1 MDLKSECKYIYL
13 LLILKYVDMERI
25 ILVGNGMVGYKFCEK
40 LISHPKRSQFEVMVF
55 GEEIRPAYDRVHL
68 SEYFTLASPDELLMA
83 PRDWYTNNGITLR
96 TSEMILSVDTE
107 HKKVITH
114 KNESFSYDYLVIATG
129 SSAFVP
135 PVKGVEKEGIF
146 IYRTIEDLE
155 GIQSYAE
162 KLKAKG
168 KFQSAVLGGGLLG
181 LEAANASKE
190 LGMTTHVIE
199 FAGKLMPRQ
208 LDQVASD
215 LLQSKIESIGL
226 KVHLGKNSK
235 EIIGDSQTEAIE
247 FTDGSSLAVDMIII
261 SAGIRPRD
269 ELAKNSGI
277 AVGERGGIV
286 VNNRME
292 TSVPGIYAIGEVA
305 LYNQNIYGLVAP
317 GYEMAGVALDQITG
331 GTKLMSPSI
340 DLSTQLKL
348 VGTEVASFGD
358 PFVENDD
365 AIAIRYEN
373 KQKGV
378 YKRINISKDGSRLL
392 GGILVGDS
400 SDYNTLFQLYLNG
413 IKLPDNAEDL
423 ILGQRGVGSNSLLGS
438 VLDLPDSA
446 QICSCEAVSKGAI
459 CDAITSGC
467 CQDLKGV
474 IKHTK
479 ASTSCGGCKPM
490 VVDLVKETLKSLGK
504 EVKETICE
512 HFEYSRQELFDLV
525 KLNKTTGFDEAL
537 DQFGKGHGCEICK
550 PVMASIFASIFMET
564 ANKQVAIQDSN
575 DRFLANIQ
583 RNGTYSVVPRV
594 AGGEITPEKLV
605 VLGQVAKKFD
615 LYTKITGGQRID
627 LFGAQLHELPLIWK
641 ELIAAGF
648 ESGHAYGKSLRTV
661 KSCVGSTWCRFGLH
675 DSVSFAIRIEERYKG
690 LRSPHKLK
698 GGVSGCIRECAEA
711 RGKDFGVIAV
721 EGGWNLYV
729 CGNGGANPK
738 HAVLLASQLDDDTCI
753 KYLDRF
759 LIYYI
764 RTAGPLVRTAPWLD
778 KLEGGIDYLK
788 KVVVDDCLG
797 MAAEF
802 ESEMDGLVERYACEW
817 KEAIEDPETL
827 KRFKPF
833 VNTEETDEQLVFVPL
848 REQKMPRP
856 W

>member
-1 MDLKSECKYIYL
+1 
-13 LLILKYVDMERI
+13 MERI

-40 LISHPKRSQFEVMVF
+40 LIAHPNRNQFETLVF
-55 GEEIRPAYDRVHL
+55 GEEVRPAYDRVHL
-68 SEYFTLASPDELLMA
+68 SEYFSLESPDDLLLASLN
-83 PRDWYTNNGITLR
+83 WYQENNITLR
-96 TSEMILSVDTE
+96 TSELISWIDTE
-107 HKKVITH
+107 NKKVFTH
-114 KNESFSYDYLVIATG
+114 KDESFDYDYLVLATG
-129 SSAFVP
+129 SSPFIP
-135 PVKGVEKEGIF
+135 PIKGVEKEGIF

-155 GIQSYAE
+155 AIQNYAD
-162 KLKAKG
+162 KLKSKG
-168 KFQSAVLGGGLLG
+168 RFQAAVLGGGLLG

-199 FAGKLMPRQ
+199 FAPKLMPRQ
-208 LDQVASD
+208 LDQTASD
-215 LLQSKIESIGL
+215 LLQSKIESLGMKI
-226 KVHLGKNSK
+226 HLGKNSK
-235 EIIGDSQTEAIE
+235 EIIGESEIEAIG
-247 FTDGSSLAVDMIII
+247 FTDGTSLPIDMIII

-269 ELAKNSGI
+269 EVAKSSGI
-277 AVGERGGIV
+277 TVGPRGGIL
-286 VNNRME
+286 VNNKME
-292 TSVPGIYAIGEVA
+292 TSVPDIYAIGEVA

-317 GYEMAGVALDQITG
+317 GYEMAGVALDQIMG

-340 DLSTQLKL
+340 DMSTQLKL
-348 VGTEVASFGD
+348 VGTDVASFGD
-358 PFVENDD
+358 PFLENDD
-365 AIAIRYEN
+365 TVVIRYEN
-373 KQKGV
+373 KQRGV
-378 YKRINISKDGSRLL
+378 YKRINISKDGTRLL

-400 SDYNTLFQLYLNG
+400 SDYNTLFQLYINEM
-413 IKLPDNAEDL
+413 KLPENAEDL
-423 ILGQRGVGSNSLLGS
+423 ILGQRGTESKSLLGS
-438 VLDLPDSA
+438 VLDLPATA
-446 QICSCEAVSKGAI
+446 QICSCESVSKGAI
-459 CDAITSGC
+459 CDAIQNGT

-474 IKHTK
+474 IRLTK
-479 ASTSCGGCKPM
+479 ASTCCGGCKPM
-490 VVDLVKETLKSLGK
+490 VADIVKETLKSMGK

-512 HFEYSRQELFDLV
+512 HFNYTRQELFDLV
-525 KLNKTTGFDEAL
+525 KLHQTAGYDEAL
-537 DQFGKGHGCEICK
+537 DQFGKGHGCEVCK

-564 ANKQVAIQDSN
+564 ANKQIAIQDSN

-594 AGGEITPEKLV
+594 PGGEITPEKLV
-605 VLGQVAKKFD
+605 VLGQVAKKYD

-627 LFGAQLHELPLIWK
+627 LFGAQLNELPLIWK
-641 ELIAAGF
+641 ELIDAGF

-661 KSCVGSTWCRFGLH
+661 KSCVGSTWCRFGMH

-738 HAVLLASQLDDDTCI
+738 HAILLASQLDDDTCI

-764 RTAGPLVRTAPWLD
+764 RTAGPLIRTSTWLE
-778 KLEGGIDYLK
+778 KLDGGIEYLK

-797 MAAEF
+797 MAEEF
-802 ESEMDGLVERYACEW
+802 EREMDGLVEKYACEW
-817 KEAIEDPETL
+817 KEAIENPETL

-833 VNTEETDEQLVFVPL
+833 VNTEEPDDQLVFVPL

>member
-1 MDLKSECKYIYL
+1 
-13 LLILKYVDMERI
+13 MERI

-40 LISHPKRSQFEVMVF
+40 LIAHPNRNQFDILVF
-55 GEEIRPAYDRVHL
+55 GEEVRPAYDRVHL
-68 SEYFTLASPDELLMA
+68 SEYFSLESPDDLLLA
-83 PRDWYTNNGITLR
+83 PHNWYHENNITLR
-96 TSEMILSVDTE
+96 TSELIFWIDTE
-107 HKKVITH
+107 NKKVYTH
-114 KNESFSYDYLVIATG
+114 KDESFDYDYLVLATG
-129 SSAFVP
+129 SSPFIP
-135 PVKGVEKEGIF
+135 PIKGVEKEGIF

-155 GIQSYAE
+155 AIQNYAD
-162 KLKAKG
+162 KLKSKG
-168 KFQSAVLGGGLLG
+168 RFQSAVLGGGLLG

-199 FAGKLMPRQ
+199 FATKLMPRQ

-215 LLQSKIESIGL
+215 FLQSKIESLGL

-235 EIIGDSQTEAIE
+235 EIIGESEIEAIE
-247 FTDGSSLAVDMIII
+247 FTDGTSLPIDMIII

-269 ELAKNSGI
+269 EVAKSSGI
-277 AVGERGGIV
+277 AVGPRGGIL
-286 VNNRME
+286 VNNKME

-317 GYEMAGVALDQITG
+317 GYEMAGVALDQIMG

-340 DLSTQLKL
+340 DMSTQLKL

-358 PFVENDD
+358 PFLENDD
-365 AIAIRYEN
+365 TVVIRYEN
-373 KQKGV
+373 KQRGV
-378 YKRINISKDGSRLL
+378 YKRINISKDGTRLL

-400 SDYNTLFQLYLNG
+400 SDYHTLFQLYLNEM
-413 IKLPDNAEDL
+413 KLPENAEDL
-423 ILGQRGVGSNSLLGS
+423 ILGQRGTESKSLLGS
-438 VLDLPDSA
+438 VLDLPATA
-446 QICSCEAVSKGAI
+446 QICSCESVSKGAI
-459 CDAITSGC
+459 CDAIQNGT

-474 IKHTK
+474 IKQTK
-479 ASTSCGGCKPM
+479 ASTCCGGCKPM
-490 VVDLVKETLKSLGK
+490 VADLVKETLKSLGK

-512 HFEYSRQELFDLV
+512 HFNYTRQELFDLV
-525 KLNKTTGFDEAL
+525 KLHQTAGYDEAL
-537 DQFGKGHGCEICK
+537 NQFGKGHGCEVCK

-564 ANKQVAIQDSN
+564 ANKQIAIQDSN

-594 AGGEITPEKLV
+594 PGGEITPEKLV
-605 VLGQVAKKFD
+605 VLGEVAKKYD

-627 LFGAQLHELPLIWK
+627 LFGAQLNELPMIWK
-641 ELIAAGF
+641 ELIDAGF

-661 KSCVGSTWCRFGLH
+661 KSCVGSTWCRFGMH

-738 HAVLLASQLDDDTCI
+738 HAILLASQLDDDTCI
-753 KYLDRF
+753 KFLDRF

-764 RTAGPLVRTAPWLD
+764 RTAGPLIRTSTWLE
-778 KLEGGIDYLK
+778 KLEGGIEYLK

-797 MAAEF
+797 MAEEF
-802 ESEMDGLVERYACEW
+802 EREMDGLVEKYACEW
-817 KEAIEDPETL
+817 KEAIENPETL

-833 VNTEETDEQLVFVPL
+833 VNTEESDDQLVFVPL

>member
-1 MDLKSECKYIYL
+1 MK
-13 LLILKYVDMERI
+13 RI

-40 LISHPKRSQFEVMVF
+40 LISHPDREKFDLMVF
-55 GEEIRPAYDRVHL
+55 GEEDRPAYDRVHL
-68 SEYFTLASPDELLMA
+68 SDFFTLKALDELLLA
-83 PRDWYTNNGITLR
+83 PRSWYADNGITLK
-96 TSEMILSVDTE
+96 TSEMILSIDTE
-107 HKKVITH
+107 NQQVITH
-114 KNESFSYDYLVIATG
+114 KNESFYYDYLVIATG

-135 PVKGVEKEGIF
+135 PIKGIEKEGIF

-155 GIQSYAE
+155 AIKLYAE

-168 KFQSAVLGGGLLG
+168 RFEAAILGGGLLG

-190 LGMTTHVIE
+190 LGMNTQVVE
-199 FAGKLMPRQ
+199 FVGKLMPRQ
-208 LDQVASD
+208 LDQPASD
-215 LLQSKIESIGL
+215 LLQSKIESLGL
-226 KVHLGKNSK
+226 KVHLNKNSK
-235 EIIGDSQTEAIE
+235 EIIGEGAVEGVE
-247 FTDGSSLAVDMIII
+247 FTDGSTLTVDMIII

-286 VNNRME
+286 VNDRME
-292 TSVPGIYAIGEVA
+292 TSVPGVFAIGEVA

-317 GYEMAGVALDQITG
+317 GYEMASVALDQITG
-331 GTKLMSPSI
+331 GSKLMSSSI
-340 DLSTQLKL
+340 DMSTQLKL

-358 PFVENDD
+358 PFAEGED

-373 KQKGV
+373 KQRGI
-378 YKRINISKDGSRLL
+378 YKRINISKDGNKLL
-392 GGILVGDS
+392 SGILVGDS
-400 SDYNTLFQLYLNG
+400 SDYNALFQLYNNG
-413 IKLPDNAEDL
+413 IKLPQNAEDL
-423 ILGQRGVGSNSLLGS
+423 ILGQRGPGSKNLLGS

-446 QICSCEAVSKGAI
+446 QICSCEAVSKGTI
-459 CDAITSGC
+459 CDSIKSGC
-467 CQDLKGV
+467 CQNLKEV
-474 IKHTK
+474 IQQTK

-490 VVDLVKETLKSLGK
+490 LTDLVKETLKSLGK

-525 KLNKTTGFDEAL
+525 KLNKTTGYEEAL
-537 DQFGKGHGCEICK
+537 DTFGKGQGCEICK

-583 RNGTYSVVPRV
+583 RNGTYSVVPRI

-605 VLGQVAKKFD
+605 VLGQVAKKYD

-627 LFGAQLHELPLIWK
+627 LFGAQLHELPHIWK
-641 ELIAAGF
+641 ELIDAGF

-729 CGNGGANPK
+729 CGNGGANPR
-738 HAVLLASQLDDDTCI
+738 HATLLASQLDDDTCI

-778 KLEGGIDYLK
+778 KLEGGIDYLR

-802 ESEMDGLVERYACEW
+802 EREMDGLVERYTCEW
-817 KEAIEDPETL
+817 KEAIEDTETL

-833 VNTEETDEQLVFVPL
+833 VNTDDTDEELVFVPL

>member
-1 MDLKSECKYIYL
+1 
-13 LLILKYVDMERI
+13 MERI

-40 LISHPKRSQFEVMVF
+40 LIAHPNRNRFDILVF
-55 GEEIRPAYDRVHL
+55 GEEVRPAYDRVHL
-68 SEYFTLASPDELLMA
+68 TEYYSLKSPDDLLLA
-83 PRDWYTNNGITLR
+83 PLHWYQENNITLR
-96 TSEMILSVDTE
+96 TSELISWIDTE
-107 HKKVITH
+107 NKKVFTH
-114 KNESFSYDYLVIATG
+114 KDESFDYDYLVLATG
-129 SSAFVP
+129 SSPFIP
-135 PVKGVEKEGIF
+135 PIRGVEKEGIF

-155 GIQSYAE
+155 AIQTYAE

-168 KFQSAVLGGGLLG
+168 RFLSAILGGGLLG
-181 LEAANASKE
+181 LEAANASKA

-199 FAGKLMPRQ
+199 YAPKLMPRQ
-208 LDQVASD
+208 LDQAASD
-215 LLQSKIESIGL
+215 LLQSKIEALGMKI
-226 KVHLGKNSK
+226 HLGKNSK
-235 EIIGDSQTEAIE
+235 EIIGESEIEAIA
-247 FTDGSSLAVDMIII
+247 FTDGTSLPIDMIII

-269 ELAKNSGI
+269 EVAKNSGI
-277 AVGERGGIV
+277 AVGPRGGIL
-286 VNNRME
+286 VNNKME

-317 GYEMAGVALDQITG
+317 GYEMAGVALDQIMG
-331 GTKLMSPSI
+331 GTQLMSPSI
-340 DLSTQLKL
+340 DMSTQLKL

-358 PFVENDD
+358 PFPENKDTVV
-365 AIAIRYEN
+365 IRYEN
-373 KQKGV
+373 KQRGV
-378 YKRINISKDGSRLL
+378 YKRINISKDGTKLL

-400 SDYNTLFQLYLNG
+400 SDYNTLFQLYLNEMR
-413 IKLPDNAEDL
+413 LPENAEDL
-423 ILGQRGVGSNSLLGS
+423 ILGQRGTESKSLLGS
-438 VLDLPDSA
+438 VLDLPPKA
-446 QICSCEAVSKGAI
+446 QICSCESVTKGAI
-459 CDAITSGC
+459 CDAIQNGI
-467 CQDLKGV
+467 CQDLQGV
-474 IKHTK
+474 IRQTK
-479 ASTSCGGCKPM
+479 ASTCCGGCKPM

-512 HFEYSRQELFDLV
+512 HFNYTRQELFDLI
-525 KLNKTTGFDEAL
+525 KINHTAGYNEAL
-537 DQFGKGHGCEICK
+537 NQFGKGHGCEVCK

-564 ANKQVAIQDSN
+564 ANKQIAIQDSN

-594 AGGEITPEKLV
+594 PGGEITPEKLV
-605 VLGQVAKKFD
+605 VLGQVAKKYD
-615 LYTKITGGQRID
+615 LYTKITGGQRVD
-627 LFGAQLHELPLIWK
+627 LFGAQLNELPMIWK
-641 ELIAAGF
+641 ELIDAGF

-661 KSCVGSTWCRFGLH
+661 KSCVGSTWCRFGMH

-738 HAVLLASQLDDDTCI
+738 HAVLLATQLDDDTCI
-753 KYLDRF
+753 KFLDRF

-764 RTAGPLVRTAPWLD
+764 RTAGPLIRTSTWLE
-778 KLEGGIDYLK
+778 KLEGGIEYLK

-797 MAAEF
+797 VGEEF
-802 ESEMDGLVERYACEW
+802 EREMDGLVEKYTCEW
-817 KEAIEDPETL
+817 KEAIENPETL

-833 VNTEETDEQLVFVPL
+833 VNTEEADDQLVFVPL

>member
-1 MDLKSECKYIYL
+1 
-13 LLILKYVDMERI
+13 MERI

-40 LISHPKRSQFEVMVF
+40 LIAHPNRNQFDILVF
-55 GEEIRPAYDRVHL
+55 GEEVRPAYDRVHL
-68 SEYFTLASPDELLMA
+68 SEYFSLESPDDLLLA
-83 PRDWYTNNGITLR
+83 PLNWYQENNITLR
-96 TSEMILSVDTE
+96 TSELISWIDTE
-107 HKKVITH
+107 NKKVFTH
-114 KNESFSYDYLVIATG
+114 KDESFDYDYLVLSTG
-129 SSAFVP
+129 SSPFIP
-135 PVKGVEKEGIF
+135 PIKGVEKEGIF

-155 GIQSYAE
+155 AIQNYAD
-162 KLKAKG
+162 KLKSKG
-168 KFQSAVLGGGLLG
+168 RFQSAVLGGGLLG

-199 FAGKLMPRQ
+199 FAPKLMPRQ
-208 LDQVASD
+208 LDQTASD
-215 LLQSKIESIGL
+215 LLQSKIESLGMKI
-226 KVHLGKNSK
+226 HLGKNSK
-235 EIIGDSQTEAIE
+235 EIIGESEIEAIA
-247 FTDGSSLAVDMIII
+247 FTDGSSLPIDMIII

-269 ELAKNSGI
+269 EVAKSSGI
-277 AVGERGGIV
+277 AVGPRGGIL
-286 VNNRME
+286 VNNKME

-317 GYEMAGVALDQITG
+317 GYEMAGVALDQIMG

-340 DLSTQLKL
+340 DMSTQLKL

-358 PFVENDD
+358 PFLENDD
-365 AIAIRYEN
+365 TVVIRYEN
-373 KQKGV
+373 KQRGV
-378 YKRINISKDGSRLL
+378 YKRINISKDGTRLL

-400 SDYNTLFQLYLNG
+400 SDYNTLFQLYLNEM
-413 IKLPDNAEDL
+413 KLPENAEEL
-423 ILGQRGVGSNSLLGS
+423 ILGQRGTESKSLLGS
-438 VLDLPDSA
+438 VLDLPATA
-446 QICSCEAVSKGAI
+446 QICSCESVSKGAI
-459 CDAITSGC
+459 CDAIQNGT

-474 IKHTK
+474 IKQTK
-479 ASTSCGGCKPM
+479 ASTCCGGCKPM
-490 VVDLVKETLKSLGK
+490 VADLVKETLKSLGK

-512 HFEYSRQELFDLV
+512 HFNYTRQELFDLV
-525 KLNKTTGFDEAL
+525 KLHQTAGYDEAL
-537 DQFGKGHGCEICK
+537 NQFGKGHGCEVCK

-564 ANKQVAIQDSN
+564 ANKQIAIQDSN

-594 AGGEITPEKLV
+594 PGGEITPEKLV
-605 VLGQVAKKFD
+605 VLGEVAKKYD

-627 LFGAQLHELPLIWK
+627 LFGAQLNELPMIWK
-641 ELIAAGF
+641 ELIDAGF

-661 KSCVGSTWCRFGLH
+661 KSCVGSTWCRFGMH

-738 HAVLLASQLDDDTCI
+738 HAILLASQLDDDTCI
-753 KYLDRF
+753 KFLDRF

-764 RTAGPLVRTAPWLD
+764 RTAGPLIRTSTWLE
-778 KLEGGIDYLK
+778 KLEGGIEYLK

-797 MAAEF
+797 MAEEF
-802 ESEMDGLVERYACEW
+802 EREMDGLVEKYACEW
-817 KEAIEDPETL
+817 KEAIENPETL

-833 VNTEETDEQLVFVPL
+833 VNTEESDDQLVFVPL